1 MLAKYQYILSVPD
14 ELDVEENSLLGM
26 VQKLLMP
33 SLETENEN
41 AEKFCM
47 ESLKMIPEKE
57 GKDGESIT
65 IYGIE
70 PDSKYVEAD
79 FSGLSENG
87 VLLSDG
93 FQQKYGIKTGDTISL
108 KEPYGSKTYE
118 FQVGG
123 FYDYPGALA
132 FFMQAE
138 SFRSLFDKKGGLL

>member
-1 MLAKYQYILSVPD
+1 MNWMWRKIPFWAWC
-14 ELDVEENSLLGM
+14 
-26 VQKLLMP
+26 QKLLMP

-93 FQQKYGIKTGDTISL
+93 F
-108 KEPYGSKTYE
+108 P
-118 FQVGG
+118 
-123 FYDYPGALA
+123 
-132 FFMQAE
+132 AE
-138 SFRSLFDKKGGLL
+138 IWH

>member
-33 SLETENEN
+33 SLETENAN

-70 PDSKYVEAD
+70 ADSKYVDAD

-93 FQQKYGIKTGDTISL
+93 FQQKYGIKTGDTITL
-108 KEPYGSKTYE
+108 KEPYGSETYE
-118 FQVGG
+118 WGVGG
-123 FYDYPGALA
+123 A
-132 FFMQAE
+132 
-138 SFRSLFDKKGGLL
+138 GLLYAGGELPGSL

>member
-47 ESLKMIPEKE
+47 ESTENDTRKKR
-57 GKDGESIT
+57 GKGTGKGQLTIT
-65 IYGIE
+65 GIE

-79 FSGLSENG
+79 FSGLSE
-87 VLLSDG
+87 
-93 FQQKYGIKTGDTISL
+93 KGDAL
-108 KEPYGSKTYE
+108 K
-118 FQVGG
+118 
-123 FYDYPGALA
+123 
-132 FFMQAE
+132 
-138 SFRSLFDKKGGLL
+138 